1 MPSNLFFILIFTLIL
16 LIIIFACD
24 RFFFPVSSFDI
35 WFVGDWVSW
44 FFHWSCFKSNDTG
57 HEFWRVDTVRDFIF
71 FLHFFLCFYHTSFFK
86 KDWFCG
92 YPNFVFVLVYSD
104 LMTYAMSFAS
114 LFLIEVFFKCFVLYL
129 IFEEFLFIF
138 VQIRFI

>member
-1 MPSNLFFILIFTLIL
+1 
-16 LIIIFACD
+16 
-24 RFFFPVSSFDI
+24 
-35 WFVGDWVSW
+35 
-44 FFHWSCFKSNDTG
+44 
-57 HEFWRVDTVRDFIF
+57 
-71 FLHFFLCFYHTSFFK
+71 
-86 KDWFCG
+86 
-92 YPNFVFVLVYSD
+92 LVYSD

>member
-1 MPSNLFFILIFTLIL
+1 LTFDLLGIGFRGFFIGHASNLMTQVTSFEELIQLGIL
-16 LIIIFACD
+16 
-24 RFFFPVSSFDI
+24 FFFYI
-35 WFVGDWVSW
+35 
-44 FFHWSCFKSNDTG
+44 
-57 HEFWRVDTVRDFIF
+57 
-71 FLHFFLCFYHTSFFK
+71 FFLCFYHTSFFK

-138 VQIRFI
+138 V